1 MGVREGWTAPARS
14 GDGPRGQLRR
24 HPRLSLD
31 RHDARARS
39 RARSDRGGT
48 AAQAP
53 GDGRAA
59 RADRCAHARGSWVG
73 AARLLRR
80 AAAAC
85 ACRCPSR
92 PGRAPGPS
100 AQARAL
106 RRSARLLRPEPG
118 PVCAG
123 LHRVALPLRRRR
135 LARACLGDP
144 MHRAR
149 ALIIAFAAIASAAAA
164 DDLLG
169 GLVRNAWYW
178 QARARSDKADDAWK
192 QVLEVAPD
200 NAEALAAVGGFSARA
215 GRMQQAREML
225 ARLEKVAPNHPDV
238 PLPRRQ
244 IELGPRFG
252 ALLLDARKLIHE
264 GHA

>member
-1 MGVREGWTAPARS
+1 MP
-14 GDGPRGQLRR
+14 
-24 HPRLSLD
+24 
-31 RHDARARS
+31 RARTLI
-39 RARSDRGGT
+39 AI
-48 AAQAP
+48 
-53 GDGRAA
+53 
-59 RADRCAHARGSWVG
+59 
-73 AARLLRR
+73 
-80 AAAAC
+80 
-85 ACRCPSR
+85 
-92 PGRAPGPS
+92 
-100 AQARAL
+100 
-106 RRSARLLRPEPG
+106 
-118 PVCAG
+118 
-123 LHRVALPLRRRR
+123 
-135 LARACLGDP
+135 LA
-144 MHRAR
+144 M
-149 ALIIAFAAIASAAAA
+149 ASAALA

-238 PLPRRQ
+238 PVLRRQ

-264 GHA
+264 GHPAEGAAKYRELFGPAGPPGDLALEYYQTASGAPEGWQEARDGLRRLVRRAPAEVRYKLALAKLLTYRDETRREGMKRFTDDLRKVRKALSSM